1 MPSWNQIARRIRVPL
16 GFAFAAVYL
25 WLARPTRSSLLLG
38 SSIALLGL
46 LLRGHASGHLRK
58 NEQLATSGPYAYT
71 RNPLYLGSL
80 IIAAGFALAARSWWI
95 AMIAVIIFVTI
106 YMPVMRSEE
115 TFLRN
120 NFREF
125 SDYFDHVPQLLPR
138 LSPYQSSST
147 GFSPH
152 LYWKHREYNAALGA
166 VLMIAALI
174 TKMIWFAR

>member
-1 MPSWNQIARRIRVPL
+1 VASWGTIARRIRVPL

-25 WLARPTRSSLLLG
+25 WLARPSRM
-38 SSIALLGL
+38 SIALGSMIAILGL
-46 LLRGHASGHLRK
+46 LLRAYASGHLRK

-80 IIAAGFALAARSWWI
+80 LIAAGFAVASLSGWI
-95 AMIAVIIFVTI
+95 ALIAVIIFVTI
-106 YMPVMRSEE
+106 YIPVMRSEE

-120 NFREF
+120 NFPDF
-125 SDYFDHVPQLLPR
+125 SDYLNHVPQLIPR

-147 GFSPH
+147 GFSAH

-166 VLMIAALI
+166 VLMFAALI
-174 TKMIWFAR
+174 IKMTWYSR